1 MNDNTKLLLGKVVSE
16 KIKKEFREEKLLL
29 ACVLNFILKRSDY
42 NLENLVYTVKESSKS
57 HKEIIFFIQSVTE
70 NIKDLTNIT
79 RDQEKKMSNFLSA
92 QLNTQSS
99 ILELSTKLSN
109 EGVLDKKTKLHLQN
123 IDKGIKFLATKIKK

>member
-1 MNDNTKLLLGKVVSE
+1 MLDNSSPDFINQKNSLDKTTLNSIQ
-16 KIKKEFREEKLLL
+16 KIY
-29 ACVLNFILKRSDY
+29 D